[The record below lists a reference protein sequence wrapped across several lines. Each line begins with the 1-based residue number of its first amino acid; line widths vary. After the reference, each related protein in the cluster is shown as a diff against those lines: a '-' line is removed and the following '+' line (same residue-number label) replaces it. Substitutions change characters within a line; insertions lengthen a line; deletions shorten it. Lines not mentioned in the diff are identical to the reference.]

1 MANES
6 VESLRGSKLAA
17 SAERVSHKIDDIAT
31 EAQELYGRG
40 RERAVVWKDNV
51 SQYVQDR
58 PMKSVLIAAGVGL
71 ALGAILTRR

>member
-17 SAERVSHKIDDIAT
+17 SAERVGHKIDDIAT